1 MNQTISSRHAERAR
15 ERNFWAKHP
24 DLLKS
29 LGIPAVLAILGFI
42 LGIAANELKD
52 RSAADRAT
60 KDIRS
65 KALIATASA
74 FSGYAV
80 NWSRLRTV
88 SEAETEIDNQLAEA
102 RKKSKSTKP
111 ESDPLVTRLQSTLAV
126 VKARKEKYVAGR
138 DAAKDDLMRQLEIAK
153 IFFSAEILPSIAAFE
168 QFDASASILGLKDL
182 PPRESWRNRF
192 APILRQMQEEVK
204 RDES

>member
-15 ERNFWAKHP
+15 ERSFWASHS
-24 DLLKS
+24 DLLKT
-29 LGIPAVLAILGFI
+29 LGIPALLAVLGFV

-65 KALIATASA
+65 KALISTASA
-74 FSGYAV
+74 FSGYTV

-88 SEAETEIDNQLAEA
+88 SEAEVEINDEIVAA
-102 RKKSKSTKP
+102 RKRSKSRNTD
-111 ESDPLVTRLQSTLAV
+111 SDPSVVKLQSTLTLV
-126 VKARKEKYVAGR
+126 RVRKEKYVAGR
-138 DAAKDDLMRQLEIAK
+138 DAAKDDLHRQLETAK
-153 IFFSAEILPSIAAFE
+153 IFFSAEILPKIEAFE
-168 QFDASASILGLKDL
+168 KFDASTSILGLKDL
-182 PPRESWRNRF
+182 PPRDSWRSQF
-192 APILRQMQEEVK
+192 APILKQMQEEVK